1 MKSLGVKIKSIGA
14 VGHDLFQNSWMSAV
28 SCRLEC
34 FLHVTGVTVVLWGVW
49 MVVFFCNSSSNSKLS
64 WCEPVALEEFD
75 PTSTPVIATTWL
87 CWTHW
92 KSRGPWK
99 WVELCWDV
107 SLLVLSCT
115 HFSVCTRRAA
125 ECPLHP
131 DWSKLGLLVVT
142 RVRACQE
149 RLIFRCDTRD

>member
-1 MKSLGVKIKSIGA
+1 MNSLGIKIKSIGA

-49 MVVFFCNSSSNSKLS
+49 MVGFFCNSSSNSKLS
-64 WCEPVALEEFD
+64 WCEPVALQEFD
-75 PTSTPVIATTWL
+75 PTSAPVIATTWL

-115 HFSVCTRRAA
+115 HFSVYQTSSWMPSPSRLIQTWFACG
-125 ECPLHP
+125 H
-131 DWSKLGLLVVT
+131 
-142 RVRACQE
+142 RVIACQE